1 MADFNPRTRFFPFAL
16 LAVFLTVLAGCN
28 PQPPSALGPGH
39 GPGSVTPVNV
49 ALLVPSE
56 SGDRRQDMLAE
67 SLVQAAQLAISDFG
81 DGAQIDL
88 RVYPT
93 AGNPETAVQAVQ
105 QAAENDADIIL
116 GPLFSNVTTA
126 VSHEAARHNLNVLSF
141 SNNPEVAGDNVYV
154 LGISFQNTANQLIA
168 HASSRGL
175 SRIAVVAA
183 QNQAG
188 RLAAG
193 AVETA
198 AVINGAS
205 VVGVATYERTATG
218 AIDAMPIIRRTVA
231 ESLPDVVVIDADSA
245 GALPIFAEM
254 LPDPGTDEIS
264 MPEDIQYIGLTRWD
278 IPKATLRHEG
288 LQGGWFALPDPGL
301 YDAFVVRFHN
311 AYGKR
316 PHILAGLAY
325 DGIQLIGTL
334 AQSFAHDAL
343 SARRLTRAE
352 GFVGVN
358 GGFRL
363 RADGT
368 VVRRLAIAEVR
379 DGWIEII
386 DPAELPS
393 GGATRAGS

>member
-1 MADFNPRTRFFPFAL
+1 M
-16 LAVFLTVLAGCN
+16 AGCN
-28 PQPPSALGPGH
+28 PRARFLPFALFAVFLAFLAGCVQQPPSALGPGT
-39 GPGSVTPVNV
+39 GSVTPVNV

-67 SLVQAAQLAISDFG
+67 SLVQAAQLAIAELG
-81 DGAQIDL
+81 DNAQIDL

-93 AGNPETAVQAVQ
+93 AGDPETAVHAIR
-105 QAAENDADIIL
+105 QAAEDNADIVL
-116 GPLFSNVTTA
+116 GPLFSNTTTA
-126 VSHEAARHNLNVLSF
+126 VSQEAANYGLKVLSF
-141 SNNPEVAGDNVYV
+141 SNNPGVAGGNVYV
-154 LGISFQNTANQLIA
+154 LGISFQNTASQLIA
-168 HASSRGL
+168 HAASQGM

-198 AVINGAS
+198 AVINGAR
-205 VVGVATYERTATG
+205 VVSVATYERTATG

-231 ESLPDVVVIDADSA
+231 ESLPDAVVIDADSA

-254 LPDPGTDEIS
+254 LPDPGTDEITI
-264 MPEDIQYIGLTRWD
+264 PEDIQYIGLTRWD
-278 IPKATLRHEG
+278 VPKATLRHEG

-301 YDAFVVRFHN
+301 YDPFVVRFHN
-311 AYGKR
+311 SYGKR

-325 DGIQLIGTL
+325 DGILLIGTL
-334 AQSFAHDAL
+334 ARSSAFDPL

-352 GFVGVN
+352 GFIGVN
-358 GGFRL
+358 GSFRL
-363 RADGT
+363 RTDGT
-368 VVRRLAIAEVR
+368 VARRLAIAEVR